1 MYTNKPE
8 FRVKDVIKLAQ
19 LSSTVLNDLLSE
31 SGVYLSN
38 RILSYILAQQINIQI
53 ATDKELN
60 VLRSFINE
68 LEDYTIL
75 QLLNFV
81 EIQGIELD
89 TFDIKFRLWTVVFNN
104 IHDLQITDSA
114 IQAKL
119 KISDELFE
127 YPKDIVYNLTRFV
140 DEGNDL
146 DGKPF
151 IVAKESLNRFS
162 TIEEVEAF
170 GNSLGIE
177 IPKRMDRESVVK
189 YILRGLEDSNPALK
203 EELMSKTM
211 EEIEQYARENFI
223 SNDILLSK
231 KEMVN
236 FILNK
241 HTPKDHHINDVEY
254 EKHLEIPSLHG
265 VQPEPED
272 DTKAGPLFDDSLK
285 EMIATIVRGENHKMV
300 EDITE
305 EKSREELE
313 EVMNRILNTYEAPK
327 RESEEILLKKIDSLE
342 QKMAERNSYDPN
354 MYALMNKISNMET
367 ELLPKK
373 SPNRDDLILKKIE
386 ELDLKITRVA
396 RGEDPALSEAQNIEK
411 TLLSKI
417 ADLEEK
423 LSYQR
428 TNYREEYSIPLRR
441 PEVQLVE
448 QQVAQVTV
456 KEVVEEPVEEIIE
469 ETVVVKT
476 VPVALPVETDS
487 DDYEYDLQ
495 GFVPRKP
502 SPLAQLIETE
512 AIEETVQE
520 IEIEEIVEEPV
531 KTGPSETELMLLQK
545 LEEIERKL
553 EEKDSQIETL
563 IRDSQKKVEVVVEPV
578 QIQVEEPAL
587 EEESLELK
595 ENQVIEETVDKEEL
609 TIVPE
614 ETISTIVEEVKAE
627 TTEDSEESDEES
639 DSDDESKEETIEDI
653 LNDIEEMSSDEE
665 MAGVEE
671 ALENPEDKSEFDK
684 FIEEIH
690 SNKDNEKIKV
700 RRRHTVKPIL
710 VFWRAMAIWVM
721 LLSIGAI
728 ILFVYNSL

>member
-1 MYTNKPE
+1 MYKEKPE

-19 LSSTVLNDLLSE
+19 LSSSVLNDILSE

-38 RILSYILAQQINIQI
+38 RILAYILAQQINIQI
-53 ATDKELN
+53 ATDKELSD
-60 VLRSFINE
+60 LRGFINE

-75 QLLNFV
+75 QLLNFA

-89 TFDIKFRLWTVVFNN
+89 TFDIKFRLWTVIFNN
-104 IHDLQITDSA
+104 MHDLQITSNA
-114 IQAKL
+114 VQAKL
-119 KISDELFE
+119 QLSDELFE
-127 YPKDIVYNLTRFV
+127 YPKDIVFNLTRFV

-170 GNSLGIE
+170 GSSLGIE
-177 IPKRMDRESVVK
+177 VPKKMDKESIVN

-203 EELMSKTM
+203 EELMAKTM
-211 EEIEQYARENFI
+211 DEIEQYARENFI
-223 SNDILLSK
+223 SDDILLSK

-241 HTPKDHHINDVEY
+241 HTPKDHHVNDVEY

-272 DTKAGPLFDDSLK
+272 DTKAGPLFDESLK
-285 EMIATIVRGENHKMV
+285 HMIATIVRGENHKMI

-305 EKSREELE
+305 EKSKEELE
-313 EVMNRILNTYEAPK
+313 EVMNRILNTYDAPK

-342 QKMAERNSYDPN
+342 QKMAEKSSYDTN
-354 MYALMNKISNMET
+354 MYALMNKIANMET
-367 ELLPKK
+367 DLLPKP

-386 ELDLKITRVA
+386 ELDNKISRVA
-396 RGEDPALSEAQNIEK
+396 RGEDPDLSEAQNVQK
-411 TLLSKI
+411 TLLAKI

-428 TNYREEYSIPLRR
+428 NDYREEYSVPVRR
-441 PEVQLVE
+441 PAVQLYE
-448 QQVAQVTV
+448 QPVATVLV
-456 KEVVEEPVEEIIE
+456 KEPVNEPVVE
-469 ETVVVKT
+469 VVNN
-476 VPVALPVETDS
+476 ES

-495 GFVPRKP
+495 GFVPKKP
-502 SPLAQLIETE
+502 SKLAQFIETK
-512 AIEETVQE
+512 ANEETEQE
-520 IEIEEIVEEPV
+520 AMQATEKEKNTEEPV
-531 KTGPSETELMLLQK
+531 KSGPSEIELLLLQK

-553 EEKDSQIETL
+553 EEKDTQIASL
-563 IRDSQKKVEVVVEPV
+563 IEKSQKKEEIKVEPV
-578 QIQVEEPAL
+578 QVKETLVQVEPDE
-587 EEESLELK
+587 
-595 ENQVIEETVDKEEL
+595 KEE
-609 TIVPE
+609 I
-614 ETISTIVEEVKAE
+614 IVETEEAQDIDEIMTITEEVE
-627 TTEDSEESDEES
+627 TKEIITTQEDTE
-639 DSDDESKEETIEDI
+639 ESKEESIEDI
-653 LNDIEEMSSDEE
+653 LNDIEAMSTDEE
-665 MAGVEE
+665 ISVIEE
-671 ALENPEDKSEFDK
+671 ALENPDDSEESEETEDKSEFDK